1 MIGEGDKV
9 PTLKVETTD
18 GDTIDLSA
26 PGGRLVLF
34 FYPKDMT
41 SGCTKEAIAFSTL
54 RADFEKAGAR
64 VVGISRDPAARHVK
78 FIDKESLTVPLVS
91 DEYGAVSDAFG
102 NWQLKKFMGREYM
115 GMVRSTFLV
124 GADGTV
130 LKSWPKVRVKG
141 HAEAVLETVKAL

>member
-91 DEYGAVSDAFG
+91 DEDGAVSDAFG